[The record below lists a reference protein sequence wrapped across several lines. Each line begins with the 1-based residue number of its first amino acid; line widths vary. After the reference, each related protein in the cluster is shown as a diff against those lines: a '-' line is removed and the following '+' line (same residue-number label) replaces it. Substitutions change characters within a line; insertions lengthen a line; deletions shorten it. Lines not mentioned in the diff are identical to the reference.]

1 MGFFVRKKLERLMRM
16 DVYVICEN
24 DNGRFIDLEV
34 YFSEQAAEEAL
45 IEYKDKQDGRIYFI
59 NNENPLIDDFVFRR
73 KIEFLGERT
82 IEGQYRVFKAG
93 IRKKYRQYSWILFC
107 LRKGM
112 LIDNK
117 KLKKLKRI

>member
-1 MGFFVRKKLERLMRM
+1 M

-45 IEYKDKQDGRIYFI
+45 SDS
-59 NNENPLIDDFVFRR
+59 FVFRR

-82 IEGQYRVFKAG
+82 TEGQYRAFKAG
-93 IRKKYRQYSWILFC
+93 IREKYRQYSWILFC
-107 LRKGM
+107 LRKGI

-117 KLKKLKRI
+117 KLKKLERRI

>member
-1 MGFFVRKKLERLMRM
+1 MKM

-45 IEYKDKQDGRIYFI
+45 SDS
-59 NNENPLIDDFVFRR
+59 FVFRR

-82 IEGQYRVFKAG
+82 TEGQYRAFKAG
-93 IRKKYRQYSWILFC
+93 IREKYRQYSWILFC
-107 LRKGM
+107 LRKGI

-117 KLKKLKRI
+117 KLKKLERRI

>member
-1 MGFFVRKKLERLMRM
+1 MKM

-34 YFSEQAAEEAL
+34 YFSEQAANEAL
-45 IEYKDKQDGRIYFI
+45 TMYKNKQDDKIYFI
-59 NNENPLIDDFVFRR
+59 RIENPLIDDFVFRR
-73 KIEFLGERT
+73 KLEFLGECT

-93 IRKKYRQYSWILFC
+93 IRKEYKQYSWLLFC
-107 LRKGM
+107 LRKGI

-117 KLKKLKRI
+117 KLKKLK

>member
-1 MGFFVRKKLERLMRM
+1 M

-59 NNENPLIDDFVFRR
+59 KHENALIDDFVFRR

-82 IEGQYRVFKAG
+82 TEGQYRVFKAG
-93 IRKKYRQYSWILFC
+93 IREKYRQYSWILFC
-107 LRKGM
+107 LRKGI

-117 KLKKLKRI
+117 KLKKLERRI

>member
-1 MGFFVRKKLERLMRM
+1 M

-45 IEYKDKQDGRIYFI
+45 IEYKNKQDGRIYFI
-59 NNENPLIDDFVFRR
+59 KHEDALIDDFVFRR

-82 IEGQYRVFKAG
+82 TEGQYRAFKAG
-93 IRKKYRQYSWILFC
+93 IRENYRQYSWILFC
-107 LRKGM
+107 LRKEM

-117 KLKKLKRI
+117 KLKKLERGILKG